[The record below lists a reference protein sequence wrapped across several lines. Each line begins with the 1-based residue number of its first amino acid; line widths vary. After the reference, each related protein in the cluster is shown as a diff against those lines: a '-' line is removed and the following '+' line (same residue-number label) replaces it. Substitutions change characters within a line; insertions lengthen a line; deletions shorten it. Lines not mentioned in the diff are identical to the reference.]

1 MALEK
6 PRQQPAHCLFPTCS
20 WALER
25 HGKNYIWI
33 VTHPFHSFVGG
44 FWRLTPADLTW
55 CGMMRKDVVCWACW
69 FLVLVCWCFC
79 FVLEVA
85 RCMGLLKRTQLSVFI
100 FVAEVS
106 AKCGPRSG
114 TRNTLSMCATANL
127 GIRVGHT
134 TIGARVEQ
142 VKGFLRKDLETWDI
156 LGWFG
161 PSGMTQGG
169 LVSAVFFKSVG
180 WQRLCRTVLRWLC
193 RGIGVHPLIAL
204 CGTEDNGSS
213 PILCRELWRTYSQN
227 LVQSDH
233 IYAGHLF
240 FKLAVFKDSEA

>member
-142 VKGFLRKDLETWDI
+142 VKGFLRKDLGMIWPFWDDSGR
-156 LGWFG
+156 LG
-161 PSGMTQGG
+161 
-169 LVSAVFFKSVG
+169 VCRVFQISWLATTLQDSSSV
-180 WQRLCRTVLRWLC
+180 TFC

>member
-180 WQRLCRTVLRWLC
+180 WQRLCRAVLRWLFAGASASIRSLRC
-193 RGIGVHPLIAL
+193 VAQ
-204 CGTEDNGSS
+204 
-213 PILCRELWRTYSQN
+213 RTMDQVPYSVEN
-227 LVQSDH
+227 YEGPTVR
-233 IYAGHLF
+233 I
-240 FKLAVFKDSEA
+240 

>member
-79 FVLEVA
+79 FALEVA
-85 RCMGLLKRTQLSVFI
+85 RCMGLLKRTQLSVF
-100 FVAEVS
+100 F
-106 AKCGPRSG
+106 CG
-114 TRNTLSMCATANL
+114 
-127 GIRVGHT
+127 
-134 TIGARVEQ
+134 
-142 VKGFLRKDLETWDI
+142 
-156 LGWFG
+156 
-161 PSGMTQGG
+161 
-169 LVSAVFFKSVG
+169 
-180 WQRLCRTVLRWLC
+180 
-193 RGIGVHPLIAL
+193 RGIGKMRPAVWNKKYSIYVCHCESWHTCWAQYHWSAGWAGERFSAQRPRDDLAL
-204 CGTEDNGSS
+204 LGW
-213 PILCRELWRTYSQN
+213 LREAWCLPCFSNQLAGNDSAGQFFGDFAGASASIRSLRCVAQRTMDQVPYSVEN
-227 LVQSDH
+227 YEGPTVR
-233 IYAGHLF
+233 I
-240 FKLAVFKDSEA
+240 

>member
-33 VTHPFHSFVGG
+33 VTHPFHSFLGG

-142 VKGFLRKDLETWDI
+142 VKGFLRKDLGMIWPFWDDSGR
-156 LGWFG
+156 LG
-161 PSGMTQGG
+161 
-169 LVSAVFFKSVG
+169 VCRVFQISWLATTLQDSSSV
-180 WQRLCRTVLRWLC
+180 TFC

>member
-127 GIRVGHT
+127 GIRVGHS

-142 VKGFLRKDLETWDI
+142 VKGFLRKDLGMIWPFWDDSGR
-156 LGWFG
+156 LGVCRVFQISWLATTLQDSSSVTLQG
-161 PSGMTQGG
+161 HRRPSAHC
-169 LVSAVFFKSVG
+169 AVWHRGQWIKSHTLSRTMKDLQSESSSK
-180 WQRLCRTVLRWLC
+180 WSHLCRAF
-193 RGIGVHPLIAL
+193 I
-204 CGTEDNGSS
+204 
-213 PILCRELWRTYSQN
+213 
-227 LVQSDH
+227 
-233 IYAGHLF
+233 F
-240 FKLAVFKDSEA
+240 

>member
-106 AKCGPRSG
+106 AKCGPRSYVCHCESWHTCWAHYHWSAG
-114 TRNTLSMCATANL
+114 WAGERFSAQRPRDLGYLGMIWPFWDDSGRLGVCRVFQISWLATTLQDS
-127 GIRVGHT
+127 
-134 TIGARVEQ
+134 
-142 VKGFLRKDLETWDI
+142 
-156 LGWFG
+156 
-161 PSGMTQGG
+161 S
-169 LVSAVFFKSVG
+169 SV
-180 WQRLCRTVLRWLC
+180 TFC

>member
-55 CGMMRKDVVCWACW
+55 CGMMRKDVACWACW

-180 WQRLCRTVLRWLC
+180 WQRLCRTVLRWLFAGASASIRSLRC
-193 RGIGVHPLIAL
+193 VAQ
-204 CGTEDNGSS
+204 
-213 PILCRELWRTYSQN
+213 RTMDQVPYSVEN
-227 LVQSDH
+227 YEGPTVR
-233 IYAGHLF
+233 I
-240 FKLAVFKDSEA
+240 